1 MCDKFIKK
9 MIASFLN
16 YLPMVVLFFM
26 VVLFAILVYLLSNR
40 QESTPLHTTM
50 SNGIVSVTEEST
62 EEEN

>member
-1 MCDKFIKK
+1 

-16 YLPMVVLFFM
+16 YLPIVVLFFM
-26 VVLFAILVYLLSNR
+26 VVLFTILVYLLSNR